1 MPDGLEIIFLNSV
14 PRRTRIQRRGRSDK
28 KSETGFSGKVS
39 SRLRCANA
47 GEFSEHLSE
56 RKPAFRERDARTEGN
71 FYKSFPHERLVYE
84 AVRRTTSSYHD
95 AGRGNR
101 CSENRC
107 SRKPP
112 FRENWGSRGRC
123 PGKRCLQEARS
134 QKRA

>member
-1 MPDGLEIIFLNSV
+1 MPDGLEIIFLNSA
-14 PRRTRIQRRGRSDK
+14 PRRTQIQRRGRSDK

-47 GEFSEHLSE
+47 GEFQNTFLKGSRHSE
-56 RKPAFRERDARTEGN
+56 RERRPDRREFLQKLSSRTAG
-71 FYKSFPHERLVYE
+71 
-84 AVRRTTSSYHD
+84 VRSGSEDNVLYHN